1 MDRGSGGPATAQ
13 VLDDRTGTVLC
24 GWTLERSLGGGAV
37 CESWLGE
44 REGSKSAVVRI
55 LREPFASHAETRAE
69 WVGASWA
76 PNRLSHARIPRVM
89 QDGADDHGLPV
100 VVRGWAR
107 GTPLD
112 HVVRN
117 GGMDSKLVLRLAE
130 QLLDAL
136 ETSHANGI
144 IHGALAPSNVIVT
157 PRGSL
162 RLVDFATTPGPAA
175 GIAPT
180 APAALAAL
188 AARPVDELLQAR
200 ARTSPFVAPE
210 QRASEQSDVWSVGA
224 CLHFAI
230 AGVAPS
236 GDPWQRA
243 ALDCDPALAKM
254 IDRALAADPRDRYA
268 SAHAML
274 GDIRGVIAGSRT
286 SLSPSSAAPPS
297 QGAAELQGPRSR
309 GASAPPAPGVDHDLG
324 TDAEAAAPRRSST
337 SSIEPSEWRGTTLL
351 FVAIAIVVIL
361 AAWVMARF

>member
-1 MDRGSGGPATAQ
+1 LD
-13 VLDDRTGTVLC
+13 DDRTGTVLC
-24 GWTLERSLGGGAV
+24 GWTLERSLGGGTV

-76 PNRLSHARIPRVM
+76 PNRFSHARVLKVM

-100 VVRGWAR
+100 VIRGWAR

-136 ETSHANGI
+136 EMAHANGI

-162 RLVDFATTPGPAA
+162 RLVDFATTPG
-175 GIAPT
+175 
-180 APAALAAL
+180 LV
-188 AARPVDELLQAR
+188 ARPADELLQAR

-230 AGVAPS
+230 ACAAPS
-236 GDPWQRA
+236 GDPMQRA
-243 ALDCDPALAKM
+243 ALDCDPGLAKV
-254 IDRALAADPRDRYA
+254 IDRALAADPLERYA

-274 GDIRGVIAGSRT
+274 GDIRGVMAGSRP
-286 SLSPSSAAPPS
+286 SLSPSSAALSS
-297 QGAAELQGPRSR
+297 QGAAECQRPVTP
-309 GASAPPAPGVDHDLG
+309 APPPPGVDRELG
-324 TDAEAAAPRRSST
+324 SDDELDAAMAASRRRST
-337 SSIEPSEWRGTTLL
+337 SSIQPTEWRGTVLL
-351 FVAIAIVVIL
+351 FAAIAIVVIL

>member
-24 GWTLERSLGGGAV
+24 GWTLERSLGGGAI

-76 PNRLSHARIPRVM
+76 PNRFSHARIPKVM
-89 QDGADDHGLPV
+89 QDGADDQGLPV
-100 VVRGWAR
+100 VVRGWAK

-117 GGMDSKLVLRLAE
+117 GGMAPKLVLRLAE

-136 ETSHANGI
+136 ETAHANGI

-162 RLVDFATTPGPAA
+162 RLVDFATTAGPV
-175 GIAPT
+175 
-180 APAALAAL
+180 ALV
-188 AARPVDELLQAR
+188 ARPADELLQAR

-210 QRASEQSDVWSVGA
+210 QRPGEQSDVWSVGA

-236 GDPWQRA
+236 RDPLQRT
-243 ALDCDPALAKM
+243 ALDCDPALAKV
-254 IDRALAADPRDRYA
+254 IDCALAADPFERYA
-268 SAHAML
+268 TAHAML
-274 GDIRGVIAGSRT
+274 GDIRGVMAASRP
-286 SLSPSSAAPPS
+286 SLSPSSAALPA
-297 QGAAELQGPRSR
+297 QGAAERPRPV
-309 GASAPPAPGVDHDLG
+309 APAPPAPGVDHDL
-324 TDAEAAAPRRSST
+324 DADADFAAAMAASRRSSGT
-337 SSIEPSEWRGTTLL
+337 SSIQPSEWRGTALL
-351 FVAIAIVVIL
+351 FVAIAVLVIL